1 MVEKNISGIPYM
13 LLSLL
18 GPYVWDSIVEQQQ
31 IQRSGCENA
40 KRNKEECEAILCN
53 DANSTKLLKNV
64 IEKGIKQ
71 LETFKK
77 RQLVHSTVGISA
89 LNAMDAD
96 TGSPPEK
103 VMVIDF
109 GDITIPTLSKSEAL
123 KTAGLYCSPIEMK
136 QPDMLSSVD
145 SVPGKINEDK
155 CAKVGNN
162 DFSKLRDISAVIIEK
177 NEHDDDMNG
186 PKKVNKLV
194 KHRRRSRYGV
204 RRKIKKYEEID
215 VASMSEGISLN
226 TNYIKNANSEITIVD
241 EKISKKCG
249 NVAVEQN
256 NTITMY
262 SSPKENEL
270 DMSYTCEADDETED
284 SMTAI
289 DGNDDMLNVTAIVK
303 SKAKEVIQESGETKL
318 CTSVDTNVVDQDMVA
333 DKKTSKPLKGIMRK
347 SQSSTHNDVKKKV
360 EFCNMSLWSTR
371 KSKCNSSDSD
381 PDAVI
386 IISPPKKLSN
396 SKKKEG
402 IGKKDA
408 LETKGSKK
416 TGKKITVKPVICVG
430 KVKKG
435 ISSPRR
441 KTRSSNDM
449 VPKGNVSNE
458 STNRNHAATKG
469 TTSSMKQQKSK
480 EENKKEKG
488 NNKEKK
494 GNKKDKKK
502 NDKEAVKMVKK
513 NTV

>member
-1 MVEKNISGIPYM
+1 
-13 LLSLL
+13 
-18 GPYVWDSIVEQQQ
+18 
-31 IQRSGCENA
+31 
-40 KRNKEECEAILCN
+40 
-53 DANSTKLLKNV
+53 
-64 IEKGIKQ
+64 
-71 LETFKK
+71 
-77 RQLVHSTVGISA
+77 
-89 LNAMDAD
+89 MDAD

-103 VMVIDF
+103 VTIIDF
-109 GDITIPTLSKSEAL
+109 GEITIPTLSKSEAL

-136 QPDMLSSVD
+136 EPDMLSSVH
-145 SVPGKINEDK
+145 SVPGKISEDK

-162 DFSKLRDISAVIIEK
+162 DFSKLHDTSAVIIEK
-177 NEHDDDMNG
+177 NEDDDDING
-186 PKKVNKLV
+186 PKQVNKPV

-204 RRKIKKYEEID
+204 RRKVKKYEEIE

-226 TNYIKNANSEITIVD
+226 TNYIKEAISEITIVD
-241 EKISKKCG
+241 EKMSKKHG

-256 NTITMY
+256 NTMY

-289 DGNDDMLNVTAIVK
+289 DAYDNMLNVTAIVK
-303 SKAKEVIQESGETKL
+303 AKAKEVIQESGETKL

-347 SQSSTHNDVKKKV
+347 SQSNTRNDVKKKV
-360 EFCNMSLWSTR
+360 EFCNMSLQSTR

-416 TGKKITVKPVICVG
+416 TAEKITVKPVICVG

-441 KTRSSNDM
+441 KTTSTNDM

-469 TTSSMKQQKSK
+469 TTLSIKQQKSK
-480 EENKKEKG
+480 EENKKEEKG

-502 NDKEAVKMVKK
+502 NNKEAVKMVTKRYSLRKNLKDKVTKEKK
-513 NTV
+513 RMEIDIKKKKVHALEEDVHATESVISKKIKEVFKCAICDKQFSCKQNVKMHLESAHTV